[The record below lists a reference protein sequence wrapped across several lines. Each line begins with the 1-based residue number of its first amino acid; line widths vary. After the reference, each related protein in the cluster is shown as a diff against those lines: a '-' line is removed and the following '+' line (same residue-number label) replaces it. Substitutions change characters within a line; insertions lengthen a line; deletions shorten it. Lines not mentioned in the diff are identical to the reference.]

1 MNEYLIIGLPEIS
14 EVYTKSYTEA
24 VRLAEKHGN
33 AIITDRLR
41 GGVCFIAH
49 TIDAIIYTTTING
62 LTGQV
67 TYRIGK

>member
-1 MNEYLIIGLPEIS
+1 MNEFLIIGLPEIS
-14 EVYTKSYTEA
+14 EVYTESYTEA
-24 VRLAEKHGN
+24 VRIAEKHGN

-41 GGVCFIAH
+41 GGVCFIVH
-49 TIDAIIYTTTING
+49 TIDNTLYTTTING

>member
-1 MNEYLIIGLPEIS
+1 MNEFLIVGLPEIS
-14 EVYTKSYTEA
+14 EAVTDSYPEA

-33 AIITDRLR
+33 AFILDRLR
-41 GGVCFIAH
+41 GNICFIVH
-49 TIDAIIYTTTING
+49 TIDNIPYTTTING